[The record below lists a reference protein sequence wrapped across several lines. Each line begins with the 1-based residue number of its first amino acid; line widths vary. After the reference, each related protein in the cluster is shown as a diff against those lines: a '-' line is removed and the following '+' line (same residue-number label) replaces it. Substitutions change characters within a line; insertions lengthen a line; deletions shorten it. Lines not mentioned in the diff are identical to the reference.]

1 MEQHLA
7 MDEVG
12 EGAVPVTSLSLEP
25 GQARGIGTTLRASPA
40 IRRALQRLIASAAA
54 SRIDTT
60 SPVISRN
67 APVFRFSENSSAIV
81 LLP

>member
-25 GQARGIGTTLRASPA
+25 GQARGIGTTLRASPGYQT
-40 IRRALQRLIASAAA
+40 RAAA
-54 SRIDTT
+54 ADRQRRRQ
-60 SPVISRN
+60 PN
-67 APVFRFSENSSAIV
+67 
-81 LLP
+81 